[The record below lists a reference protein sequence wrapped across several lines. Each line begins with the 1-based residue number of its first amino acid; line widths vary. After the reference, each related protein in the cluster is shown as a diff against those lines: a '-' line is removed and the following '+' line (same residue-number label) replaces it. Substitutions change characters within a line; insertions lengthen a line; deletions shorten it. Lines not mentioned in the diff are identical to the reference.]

1 MERDIGL
8 YHRLIDRLG
17 FVLLALI
24 PLVIYPDGS
33 RFNVAISKFIG
44 LMALSVIFLG
54 LVLYFRQWRL
64 RLDLAENRW
73 LLAYAGLI
81 VLSSL
86 FALSPKLAIFG
97 STSRYDGVITF
108 AGYLAA
114 YSLGRQMRLKPG
126 LLLGITL
133 SGLIISGYAILQFFQ
148 LDPAFLKLYPSSWNG
163 LAFGTMGNPNFLGS
177 YLTLIVPLA
186 MYFYLQRSRWYGLV
200 MYGVIYFA
208 LLATRTRGAWIGAM
222 AGFLIMV
229 WLYYRQAGDKAVAR
243 RRILILIILSIVL
256 FGLFVIATNGAIW
269 HKILALFSD
278 IHTVLTDPDEADTA
292 GTNRFYVWGKTIR
305 LIKQRPLLG
314 VGVENMSLA
323 MKQNFYD
330 QIVADWGRYRN
341 WDKAHNEYLNI
352 ALASGIPSL
361 IAYLGFVGLVMKK
374 GWRKLKRDPLWLP
387 LFAAAAGYLVQATF
401 NIQMVMVYYFFMAL
415 LGSLSAPLAP
425 VTADQAA
432 EGELNGGNVYSDHH
446 GDGV

>member
-1 MERDIGL
+1 MERDNSL
-8 YHRLIDRLG
+8 YQLTIDRLA

-24 PLVIYPDGS
+24 PLVMYPDGS

-44 LMALSVIFLG
+44 LIGLAVIFIG
-54 LVLYFRQWRL
+54 LILYYRKWDL

-73 LLAYAGLI
+73 LLAYTGLI
-81 VLSSL
+81 VLSTF
-86 FALSPKLAIFG
+86 FALSPKLAILG
-97 STSRYDGVITF
+97 SDSRYDGVITF
-108 AGYLAA
+108 ATYLVA
-114 YSLGRQMRLKPG
+114 YSLGRQMRLKPA
-126 LLLGITL
+126 LLLGVAL
-133 SGLIISGYAILQFFQ
+133 SAVIISGYAILQFFQ

-177 YLTLIVPLA
+177 YLTLVLPLA

-200 MYGVIYFA
+200 MYGLIYFA
-208 LLATRTRGAWIGAM
+208 LLATRTRGSWIGAM

-229 WLYYRQAGDKAVAR
+229 WLYYRQAGNKALAR
-243 RRILILIILSIVL
+243 RRIIILIIISIIL
-256 FGLFVIATNGAIW
+256 FGLFVLATDGTILN
-269 HKILALFSD
+269 KILALFSD
-278 IHTVLTDPDEADTA
+278 IHLILTDPEDADTA
-292 GTNRFYVWGKTIR
+292 GTNRFYVWGKTIQ
-305 LIKQRPLLG
+305 LIRQRPLLG

-323 MKQNFYD
+323 MQRNFHD

-361 IAYLGFVGLVMKK
+361 IAYLGFVGLVMKN

-401 NIQMVMVYYFFMAL
+401 NIQMVMVYYFFMAV
-415 LGSLSAPLAP
+415 LGSLSAPLAQEP
-425 VTADQAA
+425 A
-432 EGELNGGNVYSDHH
+432 EDI
-446 GDGV
+446 